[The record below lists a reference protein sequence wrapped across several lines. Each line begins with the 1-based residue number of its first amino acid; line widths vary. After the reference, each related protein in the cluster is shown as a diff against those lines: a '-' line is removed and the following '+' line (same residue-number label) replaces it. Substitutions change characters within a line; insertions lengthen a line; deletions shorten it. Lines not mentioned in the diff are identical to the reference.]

1 MHIYDLYCD
10 LVENNSQYVLNNV
23 QMCVRLLTFPCIPL
37 TIFRL
42 VHTLVN
48 ALRNEAFDTDTE
60 EGRHM
65 RDRCLNIILTLK
77 VHSHN
82 RYINF

>member
-1 MHIYDLYCD
+1 MHIYDLCCD

-23 QMCVRLLTFPCIPL
+23 QMCVRLLAFL
-37 TIFRL
+37 QHNSALFRL
-42 VHTLVN
+42 VHTLVS